1 MSARAICYY
10 ERTSTSPVAGIE
22 HVNVSSVPIVLLAL
36 SRQKLAQ
43 MQLFDFGQNFIRP
56 QLATVAGEP
65 EEAMRVT
72 GRRRRGARTLRCAPA
87 IDYRS

>member
-1 MSARAICYY
+1 MPWVATRFPNDSPKDMSARAICYY

-56 QLATVAGEP
+56 QLATAKVCP
-65 EEAMRVT
+65 
-72 GRRRRGARTLRCAPA
+72 
-87 IDYRS
+87 S